1 MNFQM
6 MQKGCWK
13 FDKNLMYLYIT
24 LISNDIITVLSFSV
38 YEREISFYLF
48 RSLISFNC
56 VVDFSMQVFHFY
68 GYIFSIFL
76 YYSTSGLLFGSF
88 L

>member
-56 VVDFSMQVFHFY
+56 VVDFSTFHFY